1 MTTENVGLNRFTV
14 ERLDAAY
21 PWNGLWNRLKLSIP
35 SSIDREE
42 VLKQLDAVLD
52 PELDES
58 ILALGMVKIVEANDS
73 HLTVELELPTYWC
86 AANFSYLMAIDARR
100 NLLQVQ
106 GVESVTVRLPDH
118 FASKTIEDGVNSAK
132 SFADSFPGE
141 AWDNLEQVRDL
152 FLRKGYLGRQ
162 EKLLR
167 QLINAGLSYEEISSL
182 RSADVVV
189 DVESCWVRM
198 DGAEPVHVGSSSVAR
213 RYFERREGLGL
224 DCSPTGRLMRDLRN
238 QPIPA
243 ERLETYFAHSRTVR
257 VSSEATGA
265 LCSVLLEARRASKG
279 TA

>member
-1 MTTENVGLNRFTV
+1 MKNQMDKQTG
-14 ERLDAAY
+14 D
-21 PWNGLWNRLKLSIP
+21 GLKLSIP

-52 PELDES
+52 PELDDS
-58 ILALGMVKIVEANDS
+58 ILALGMVKIVEGNDS

-100 NLLQVQ
+100 HLLQVR

-118 FASKTIEDGVNSAK
+118 FASQAIEDGVNSAK

-141 AWDNLEQVRDL
+141 AWENLEQLRDL
-152 FLRKGYLGRQ
+152 FLRKGYIGRQ
-162 EKLLR
+162 EKMLR

-189 DVESCWVRM
+189 DGESCWVRL
-198 DGAEPVHVGSSSVAR
+198 DGAETVHVGPSSVAR

-224 DCSPTGRLMRDLRN
+224 DCSPTGRLMRDLKN

-243 ERLETYFAHSRTVR
+243 DMLKSYFVQSRTAR

-265 LCSVLLEARRASKG
+265 LCSILLQARQAANGRA
-279 TA
+279 

>member
-1 MTTENVGLNRFTV
+1 MNKQTDDG
-14 ERLDAAY
+14 
-21 PWNGLWNRLKLSIP
+21 PKLSIP

-58 ILALGMVKIVEANDS
+58 ILSLGMVKMVEGNDS

-106 GVESVTVRLPDH
+106 GVESVTVLLPDH
-118 FASKTIEDGVNSAK
+118 FASKAIEEGVNSAK

-141 AWDNLEQVRDL
+141 AWANLEQLRDL
-152 FLRKGYLGRQ
+152 FLRKGYIGRQ

-167 QLINAGLSYEEISSL
+167 QLINAGLSYEEISRL

-189 DVESCWVRM
+189 DGESCWVRL
-198 DGAEPVHVGSSSVAR
+198 DGAETVRVGPALVAK

-224 DCSPTGRLMRDLRN
+224 DCSPTGWLMRDLKN
-238 QPIPA
+238 QPIQA
-243 ERLETYFAHSRTVR
+243 ERLETYLVQSRTVR
-257 VSSEATGA
+257 VSTEATGT
-265 LCSVLLEARRASKG
+265 LCSVLLQARQAAKA

>member
-1 MTTENVGLNRFTV
+1 MKNRRDKQTGDGLN
-14 ERLDAAY
+14 
-21 PWNGLWNRLKLSIP
+21 LSIP
-35 SSIDREE
+35 SSIDPEE

-58 ILALGMVKIVEANDS
+58 ILALGMVKIVEGKDS

-86 AANFSYLMAIDARR
+86 AANFSYLMASDARR

-118 FASKTIEDGVNSAK
+118 FASKAIEDGVNSAK
-132 SFADSFPGE
+132 SFADSFPDE
-141 AWDNLEQVRDL
+141 AWENLEQLRDL
-152 FLRKGYLGRQ
+152 FLRKGYIGRQ
-162 EKLLR
+162 EKMLR

-182 RSADVVV
+182 HSGDVVV
-189 DVESCWVRM
+189 DGESCWVRL
-198 DGAEPVHVGSSSVAR
+198 DGAEAVHVGPSSVAR

-224 DCSPTGRLMRDLRN
+224 DCSPTGLLMRDLKN

-243 ERLETYFAHSRTVR
+243 ERLETYLVQSRTVR

-265 LCSVLLEARRASKG
+265 LCSVLLEARQAARG

>member
-1 MTTENVGLNRFTV
+1 MIDQEYRQT
-14 ERLDAAY
+14 LDEI
-21 PWNGLWNRLKLSIP
+21 NLSVP
-35 SSIDREE
+35 SCLDRGE
-42 VLKQLDAVLD
+42 VLRQLDSVLD
-52 PELDES
+52 PELDQS
-58 ILALGMVKIVEANDS
+58 ILGLGFVKSVECNES

-106 GVESVTVRLPDH
+106 GVESVTVRLPNH
-118 FASKTIEDGVNSAK
+118 FASKAIEEGVNSAK

-141 AWDNLEQVRDL
+141 AWANLEQLRDL
-152 FLRKGYLGRQ
+152 FLRKGYIGRQ

-167 QLINAGLSYEEISSL
+167 QLINAGLSYEEISRL

-189 DVESCWVRM
+189 DGESCWVRL
-198 DGAEPVHVGSSSVAR
+198 DGAETVHVGPAMVAK

-224 DCSPTGRLMRDLRN
+224 DCSPTGWLMCDLKN

-243 ERLETYFAHSRTVR
+243 ERLETYLVQSRTVR
-257 VSSEATGA
+257 VSTEATGA
-265 LCSVLLEARRASKG
+265 LCAVLLEARQAAKA

>member
-1 MTTENVGLNRFTV
+1 MKNQMDKQTGYGLNI
-14 ERLDAAY
+14 
-21 PWNGLWNRLKLSIP
+21 SIP

-58 ILALGMVKIVEANDS
+58 ILALGLVKLVEGNDS

-86 AANFSYLMAIDARR
+86 AANFSYLMACDARR

-118 FASKTIEDGVNSAK
+118 FASKAIEDGVNSAK
-132 SFADSFPGE
+132 SFVDSFPGE
-141 AWDNLEQVRDL
+141 AWENLEQLRDL

-162 EKLLR
+162 EYLLR
-167 QLINAGLSYEEISSL
+167 QLIAAGLSYEEISSL

-189 DVESCWVRM
+189 DCESSWVCRN
-198 DGAEPVHVGSSSVAR
+198 GAEITHIGPSSVAR

-224 DCSPTGRLMRDLRN
+224 DCSPTGRLMRDLKN

-243 ERLETYFAHSRTVR
+243 DRLETYLVQSRTVR

-265 LCSVLLEARRASKG
+265 LCSVLLQARQAAKG